1 MAEEQEEEIIIIEEA
16 DAAGIESEKKTDET
30 PPSSAPSTATKK
42 KVILIAGALSA
53 LLLGGGITYTL
64 LSHPADEK
72 MSHEADR
79 LPSVNPEEPKI
90 EPSELEHMIERANFL
105 YANGN
110 QAEALKLYEKI
121 ALYSEAIS
129 QYNLGVVQLKEQEY
143 EGALENF
150 KRSIANSENRCVSAI
165 NAAVCCLHLKQE
177 ENFNYYIDLAHA
189 YLNAESNSPMYSYY
203 YALINYY
210 KGHYLEALSALNH
223 PTTDEYQLSQNKI
236 KAKITALY
244 GDYTSAVNALENP
257 LQEIDAFTLGSLYA
271 NIGNLQKAREYLNI
285 AIMHNTKPLDES
297 LALVYV
303 NLKLGLHEEA
313 AGILNTLTS
322 DYPDDIYTR
331 YPVKISLK
339 PGLFDPET
347 IQRLYR
353 SKNAKFNPQTYQKL
367 FAFAPYK
374 IFDAAQTLGMIQ
386 RGNAN
391 LYIDD
396 ASSAKEYLSKSA
408 NTSDVDYGIAI
419 GIDKALHY
427 RLRDANE
434 QFKRLLQKNPK
445 HSILNYNLALTYA
458 QLGDFAKAYDY
469 FLRSYHLDADNYLSG
484 IFAIMTSELINKPDL
499 KLITVIT
506 ENLSQEPKTEEF
518 DLYRTLISMREKN
531 YAAAA
536 RWLDNHHK
544 ERPLYLGMKIIIASE
559 LGMDSKAR
567 KASEKLIAM
576 KPNDILPHLLY
587 IDTHFNENPPKQ
599 YARSCINYLKNQNF
613 NYDDFDFGP
622 QIIRD
627 RYILMAGL
635 TGSLVPAIQ
644 RLEQKLQTTPD
655 NRASLTTA
663 LALAY
668 FYNQD
673 FEKSYALYN
682 DAIDKFSIKDERT
695 YYMGALASIGAAHYQ
710 NAISLFQLS
719 KMMNPDYLESRYALG
734 LLYLQVQNN
743 PAAAVQFTK
752 MGDKGFKSRT
762 FDFQIDTDKFVI
774 EPQQYPL
781 H

>member
-16 DAAGIESEKKTDET
+16 DASGIESPNTADET
-30 PPSSAPSTATKK
+30 TPSSSPSSVNKK
-42 KVILIAGALSA
+42 KVILMAGALSA
-53 LLLGGGITYTL
+53 LLLGGGIAFTL
-64 LSHPADEK
+64 LSHPSDKTIKYE
-72 MSHEADR
+72 SNL
-79 LPSVNPEEPKI
+79 LPSVNSEEPKI

-105 YANGN
+105 YANGS

-150 KRSIANSENRCVSAI
+150 KRSIAGSENRCVSAI

-189 YLNAESNSPMYSYY
+189 YLSAESNSPMYSYY
-203 YALINYY
+203 YSLINYY

-223 PTTDEYQLSQNKI
+223 PTTNEYQLTQNKL
-236 KAKITALY
+236 KAKIATLY
-244 GDYTSAVNALENP
+244 GDYATAIKALENP
-257 LQEIDAFTLGSLYA
+257 LQEINAFTLGALYA
-271 NIGNLQKAREYLNI
+271 NTGNLQKAREYLNI
-285 AIMHNTKPLDES
+285 AIMHNKKPLEES
-297 LALVYV
+297 LSLVYV

-313 AGILNTLTS
+313 AEILNKLTS
-322 DYPDDIYTR
+322 DYPDDIYTL
-331 YPVKISLK
+331 YPIKISLK
-339 PGLFDPET
+339 DGLFQPNT

-353 SKNAKFNPQTYQKL
+353 SVNAKFQPQTYQKL
-367 FAFAPYK
+367 FALAPYK
-374 IFDAAQTLGMIQ
+374 IFNATQTLGMIQ
-386 RGNAN
+386 KGNAN

-396 ASSAKEYLSKSA
+396 TSSAKEYLSKGA
-408 NTSDVDYGIAI
+408 NTSEIDYGIAI

-427 RLRDANE
+427 RLTDANE
-434 QFKRLLQKNPK
+434 QFKRLQLKNPQ

-458 QLGDFAKAYDY
+458 QQGDFSKAYDY
-469 FLRSYHLDADNYLSG
+469 FLRSYHLDANNYLSG
-484 IFAIMTSELINKPDL
+484 IFAIMTSELINKPDV
-499 KLITVIT
+499 KLMTVLS

-531 YAAAA
+531 YAAAG
-536 RWLDNHHK
+536 RWLENNYKD
-544 ERPLYLGMKIIIASE
+544 RPLYLGMKVIIASE

-567 KASEKLIAM
+567 KASEKLITM
-576 KPNDILPHLLY
+576 KPNDLLPHLLY

-599 YARSCINYLKNQNF
+599 YARSCINYLKKQNF
-613 NYDDFDFGP
+613 SYDDFDFGP

-627 RYILMAGL
+627 RYILMAAL
-635 TGSLVPAIQ
+635 TGSLTPVIQ

-655 NRASLTTA
+655 NRASITTA
-663 LALAY
+663 LALAH

-682 DAIDKFSIKDERT
+682 NAIDKFSIKDEKT
-695 YYMGALASIGAAHYQ
+695 FYMGALASIGAGHYQ

-719 KMMNPDYLESRYALG
+719 KMINPDYLESRYALG

-743 PAAAVQFTK
+743 PAAVVQFTK
-752 MGDKGFKSRT
+752 MKNNGFKSRT
-762 FDFQIDTDKFVI
+762 FDFKIDTDKFVT
-774 EPQQYPL
+774 EPYQYPL
-781 H
+781 L